1 MEIKKASELQKGS
14 NFSALIYAPP
24 GTGKT
29 TTIKY
34 LPGRTLVIDVDR
46 TTIVLA
52 GEENIDIVY
61 ADLNDTEVG
70 FKKML
75 KEIHDKYV
83 KDYDNIVIDNI
94 SELEQAWLGEKAKLS
109 RTKDG
114 RAMGIPERGDYNKFS
129 FFLTDLI
136 RYVNSWEGVNKVY
149 TAWETTRQIETP
161 GGQIYNQFIPKIRE
175 KIIEN
180 VMGLVN
186 IVGRLVISEE
196 TGNRGFIL
204 QPSNSTFAKNQLS
217 DAKYAKQEEIWKFE
231 DKGGGD

>member
-1 MEIKKASELQKGS
+1 MEIKKASDLKKGS

-75 KEIHDKYV
+75 KEIHNNHI

-114 RAMGIPERGDYNKFS
+114 RAMGIPEMGDYNKFS
-129 FFLTDLI
+129 FFITDLI

-186 IVGRLVISEE
+186 LVGRLVISEE

-231 DKGGGD
+231 DEGE

>member
-1 MEIKKASELQKGS
+1 MEIKKASELQRGT

-52 GEENIDIVY
+52 GEDNIDIVY

-75 KEIHDKYV
+75 KEIHDEHI

-114 RAMGIPERGDYNKFS
+114 RAMGIPEMVKNLFS
-129 FFLTDLI
+129 
-136 RYVNSWEGVNKVY
+136 SSKV
-149 TAWETTRQIETP
+149 AEQPPRRAQTTLAP
-161 GGQIYNQFIPKIRE
+161 
-175 KIIEN
+175 
-180 VMGLVN
+180 
-186 IVGRLVISEE
+186 
-196 TGNRGFIL
+196 
-204 QPSNSTFAKNQLS
+204 TFMVLS
-217 DAKYAKQEEIWKFE
+217 KRVL
-231 DKGGGD
+231 